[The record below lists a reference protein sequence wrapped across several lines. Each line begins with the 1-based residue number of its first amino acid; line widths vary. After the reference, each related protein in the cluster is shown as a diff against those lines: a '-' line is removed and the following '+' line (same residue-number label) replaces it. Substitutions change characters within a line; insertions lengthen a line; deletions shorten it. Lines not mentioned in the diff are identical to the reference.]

1 MADSTSISA
10 SSRADYLKRY
20 MTDEK
25 KKKKSTKEQK
35 SGKSGGMRLLDD
47 EDTFIRTPHAK
58 PSKFDEDDD
67 DEIEEDDELMDD
79 IDRNLIALKRKGKE
93 MAGPNFKTDSFVT
106 VEGALSDDDI
116 KKEPLSPAHLE
127 ADEERGKSR
136 SKEKKRRTKDTTLA
150 KHEIKEEETNEMP
163 TIAKKRRMDNG
174 GRAGLL
180 SKEAMEREERELRER
195 DLQRL
200 NELEAS
206 TAESGRDAETRKR
219 ETGFERRRRGEKRET
234 AEDAARKEREAV
246 KQKEMEAK
254 YSLWNRGV
262 AQAEERDAKLQE
274 MGKVLDEGFARYADD
289 EAMNAR
295 LKEQL
300 HEEDPMAE
308 YFRVKSHKVQMRTGV
323 VFPAYKGQFPPN
335 RFSIAPGYRWDGV
348 NRSNGFESKLQLEKN
363 KRKARETDTYRSIAE
378 CED

>member
-1 MADSTSISA
+1 QQDRRDFRREMYQVSIYGSTMLRYKLYTFANNEDSTAAYSWQKLFNFMADSTSISA

-25 KKKKSTKEQK
+25 KKKKGAKEQK
-35 SGKSGGMRLLDD
+35 SGKSAGMRLLDD

-58 PSKFDEDDD
+58 PSKIDE
-67 DEIEEDDELMDD
+67 ERIEEDEDDELMGRHRPQFDG
-79 IDRNLIALKRKGKE
+79 IETEGQRNGWAQFQNGLIRHRRRRWG
-93 MAGPNFKTDSFVT
+93 T
-106 VEGALSDDDI
+106 LSDDDI

-136 SKEKKRRTKDTTLA
+136 SKEKKRRTKDTTEA

-234 AEDAARKEREAV
+234 AEDAARKEREAA

-262 AQAEERDAKLQE
+262 AQAEE
-274 MGKVLDEGFARYADD
+274 
-289 EAMNAR
+289 
-295 LKEQL
+295 
-300 HEEDPMAE
+300 
-308 YFRVKSHKVQMRTGV
+308 
-323 VFPAYKGQFPPN
+323 
-335 RFSIAPGYRWDGV
+335 
-348 NRSNGFESKLQLEKN
+348 
-363 KRKARETDTYRSIAE
+363 
-378 CED
+378 